1 MSITLTDCFE
11 QNVALFDRLYRGDS
25 TVVKRQFCSGGDQP
39 FQCCLFYCDG
49 MVNNQIINENII
61 RPITLCRQPGQGLDW
76 LARQVI
82 QINELKHSRDVDQ
95 IVRDMLYGDTILL
108 CQGGL
113 GALVLNTKGFSMR
126 SISEPDSEQ
135 VLRGPREG
143 FTEGILTNISMIR
156 RKLRTRD
163 LKFEFSQAGDQSQ
176 TSLCL
181 CFIEGVVDQKALAR
195 LRQRLA
201 RIQIDGVLDS
211 NYVQELVRDSPW
223 SLFKTMGSTERP
235 DSVAA
240 KLLEGR
246 AAVLVDGSPV
256 ALTAPYLFIENFQS
270 GEDYYVGWHFAA
282 ISRAIRALGFVF
294 ALTVV
299 PAYLALVTFHREMLP
314 APLLFSITAAQQG
327 APLPTL
333 LEALAL
339 LAAFEILRESG
350 ERTPAGFG
358 QTLSIVGGL
367 VLGQSAVEARF
378 VSAPMV
384 IVVAFSGIT
393 GLMLPRLKGPV
404 IWCRLGLLLL
414 SACLGLYGLFAGLAW
429 LLLHLCSLESFGVP
443 LLRDAALFAG
453 RREDAWYRAP
463 WSKMKRSGRFL
474 AEDGHEN

>member
-1 MSITLTDCFE
+1 MPITLSDSLD
-11 QNVALFDRLYRGDS
+11 QNMALFDRLYRGDD
-25 TVVKRQFCSGGDQP
+25 TIVKRQFSSGGDRP
-39 FQCCLFYCDG
+39 FRCCIFYCDG

-76 LARQVI
+76 LARQVV
-82 QINELKHSRDVDQ
+82 QINELKQSQDLDQ

-108 CQGGL
+108 CQGCR

-126 SISEPDSEQ
+126 SISEPGAEQ

-156 RKLRTRD
+156 RKLRTKD
-163 LKFEFSQAGDQSQ
+163 LKFEFSQAGDQSK

-181 CFIEGVVDQKALAR
+181 CFIEGVVNPAALAQ

-201 RIQIDGVLDS
+201 RIQIDGILDA

-246 AAVLVDGSPV
+246 AALLIDGSPV
-256 ALTAPYLFIENFQS
+256 VLTVPYLFLENFQS
-270 GEDYYVGWHFAA
+270 GEDYYLGWHFAA
-282 ISRAIRALGFVF
+282 VSRAIRGAGFVF

-299 PAYLALVTFHREMLP
+299 PVYLALIAFHREMLP
-314 APLLFSITAAQQG
+314 APLLFSISAAREG
-327 APLPTL
+327 VPLPTL

-367 VLGQSAVEARF
+367 VLGQAAVEARF

-393 GLMLPRLKGPV
+393 GLMLPRLKGPI

-414 SACLGLYGLFAGLAW
+414 ASCLGLYGLCAGLAW

-443 LLRDAALFAG
+443 LLRDAAPFSG

-463 WSKMKRSGRFL
+463 WSKMKRAGRFL
-474 AEDGHEN
+474 AEDSHEN